1 MVYNSIMRMRNSIL
15 FGCIGAWLVVPTLF
29 AQSEP
34 TPIKP
39 VYPETPP
46 RPRRSPPPVLP
57 PMQPDPYAD
66 PKLLD
71 GFWPTDH
78 MIDLF
83 VKRSVE
89 QATEAYNLR
98 PEQAA
103 KIQGSMTKR
112 WTNFMHENR
121 ADIQPLM
128 NEYAEAN
135 LADKPPTPE
144 TVSDWAAR
152 ATPVYRL
159 VLGNLL
165 EGEFEFRSALDPEQQ
180 ALFDEHRVERRQSLE
195 RFQSRLR
202 RWSVGNFEEK
212 EWWNPSGQAMPEG
225 LDPTGRWFAQIKSN
239 DEKSD
244 RFKRAAIE
252 QFPQRVKSEFAVW
265 EQYVRNYCDHFE
277 LDQSQRNA
285 AMSMLREMLNRAFDH
300 VYKRRDLIAKLE
312 AKIANP
318 ETVDP
323 DLIEKDMIELYGPL
337 DAMFRE
343 LSARVERL
351 PTKNQRSRVTVG
363 KKAYATPTESEST
376 ESKD

>member
-1 MVYNSIMRMRNSIL
+1 MSKRMAIL
-15 FGCIGAWLVVPTLF
+15 LACASAYVCASDVR
-29 AQSEP
+29 AQSDPKPIAP
-34 TPIKP
+34 T
-39 VYPETPP
+39 YPTTPP
-46 RPRRSPPPVLP
+46 PIRRSPPPVLP
-57 PMQPDPYAD
+57 PMQPDPNAD

-78 MIDLF
+78 MIELF
-83 VKRSVE
+83 VKRSIE
-89 QATEAYNLR
+89 EATETYNLS
-98 PEQAA
+98 PEQAEQ
-103 KIQGSMTKR
+103 IRQSMTRR
-112 WTNFMHENR
+112 WTEFMHDNR

-144 TVSDWAAR
+144 KVSDWAAR

-165 EGEFEFRSALDPEQQ
+165 EGEFEFRSALNPEQQ
-180 ALFDEHRVERRQSLE
+180 TIFDEHRVERRQSLE

-202 RWSVGNFEEK
+202 RWSVGNFDEK
-212 EWWNPSGQAMPEG
+212 EWWNPSGQSMPEG
-225 LDPTGRWFAQIKSN
+225 LDPTGKWFAQIKTN

-244 RFKRAAIE
+244 EFKRAAIE
-252 QFPQRVKSEFAVW
+252 QFPQRVKTEFAAW

-277 LDQSQRNA
+277 LDQSQRNT

-318 ETVDP
+318 EGVVP
-323 DLIEKDMIELYGPL
+323 EKIEKDMVELYGPL
-337 DAMFRE
+337 DSMFRE
-343 LSARVERL
+343 LSARIERL
-351 PTKNQRSRVTVG
+351 PTKNQRSRATAG
-363 KKAYATPTESEST
+363 KRGYGAPTGSETT
-376 ESKD
+376 EE